1 VEHQKK
7 NILYTRCHISNEI
20 CSMIIDNRSCA
31 NVVSITLIKKL
42 SPNTIKHVRYYR
54 LQWLNECVEVRVT
67 KKVLISFL
75 VGKSV

>member
-1 VEHQKK
+1 
-7 NILYTRCHISNEI
+7 
-20 CSMIIDNRSCA
+20 MIIDNRSCA

-67 KKVLISFL
+67 KKVL

>member
-7 NILYTRCHISNEI
+7 NILYTICHISNEI

-67 KKVLISFL
+67 KKVL